1 MKVWETPEHKRK
13 NVYKNFLKN
22 DEKVIKHL
30 SEKEIDELFNLDQ
43 HFVHVNHIFD
53 RVFAYFQTT

>member
-13 NVYKNFLKN
+13 DVYKNLLKN
-22 DEKVIKHL
+22 DKKVIKYL

-53 RVFAYFQTT
+53 RVFG